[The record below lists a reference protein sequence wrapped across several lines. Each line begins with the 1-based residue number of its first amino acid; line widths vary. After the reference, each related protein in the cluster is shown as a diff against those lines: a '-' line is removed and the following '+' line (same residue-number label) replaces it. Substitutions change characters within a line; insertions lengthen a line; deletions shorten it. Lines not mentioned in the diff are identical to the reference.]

1 MLGFLATIITVVIA
15 LGDKLHFKT
24 YKNRQHM
31 NELLILYFITIVH
44 LFVTFVVSI
53 LNLGKNIHP
62 IVFDI
67 MITLFCNT
75 LFQISVIGTVIGNLL
90 IHAFKENSD

>member
-31 NELLILYFITIVH
+31 DELLIWYFITIIH
-44 LFVTFVVSI
+44 LFLTFGVSI

-62 IVFDI
+62 LIFDLMIV
-67 MITLFCNT
+67 LFGNT
-75 LFQISVIGTVIGNLL
+75 LFQITIIGIIIGNLL
-90 IHAFKENSD
+90 LHAFRETSD

>member
-24 YKNRQHM
+24 YKNRHHM
-31 NELLILYFITIVH
+31 SELLTLYFITIVH
-44 LFVTFVVSI
+44 LFLTFVISI

-62 IVFDI
+62 IVFDTMVI
-67 MITLFCNT
+67 LFCNT
-75 LFQISVIGTVIGNLL
+75 LFHITVIGIVIGNLL
-90 IHAFKENSD
+90 LHAFKENTD